1 MKRLV
6 RFVFFGNVFYGI
18 CAVALSVEGSLQQGL
33 HLNDIL
39 FYILVF
45 LVAIL
50 YYNIAYITE
59 KPSAS
64 LNLRARWYARNL
76 RLIKNFHLF
85 LKLVFVACIV
95 LFLRY
100 HWTSLLHMPIII
112 WLIILVF
119 PFTAAL
125 YYGVNHKSV
134 GRFNLRD
141 IGWLKPFIIG
151 FSWAGLVTV
160 FPAVYYFLSGGVAFH
175 LTLIGLLLFVKNF
188 MFISLLCILFDIK
201 DYATD
206 YNQHLK
212 TVVVK
217 IGLRKTIFY
226 IIIPLTIIGLGSF
239 LAYGFTHS
247 FSPLKIMLNTIPFL
261 LLITVAYS
269 LQRRRS
275 IFYYLVIIDGLM
287 LLKALCGITAML
299 FF

>member
-1 MKRLV
+1 VKKLI
-6 RFVFFGNVFYGI
+6 RFVFFGNIFYGI
-18 CAVALSVEGSLQQGL
+18 CAVALSIEANLQQGL
-33 HLNDIL
+33 HLNDAL
-39 FYILVF
+39 FYVLVF
-45 LVAIL
+45 LAAIL

-64 LNLRARWYARNL
+64 LNVRARWYARNL
-76 RLIKNFHLF
+76 RLIKGFHFF
-85 LKLVFVACIV
+85 LTLVFVACIAF
-95 LFLRY
+95 FLYY
-100 HWTSLLHMPIII
+100 HWLSLLHMSPVL

-119 PFTAAL
+119 PLTAAL
-125 YYGVNHKSV
+125 YYGVNHKAV
-134 GRFNLRD
+134 GKFNLRD
-141 IGWLKPFIIG
+141 IGWLKPFTIG

-160 FPAVYYFLSGGVAFH
+160 FPVVYYFLTRRGTFH

-239 LAYGFTHS
+239 LTYGFTHS
-247 FSPLKIMLNTIPFL
+247 FSVLKIILNTIPFL
-261 LLITVAYS
+261 LLIAVAYS

-287 LLKALCGITAML
+287 LLKASCGIVAMV